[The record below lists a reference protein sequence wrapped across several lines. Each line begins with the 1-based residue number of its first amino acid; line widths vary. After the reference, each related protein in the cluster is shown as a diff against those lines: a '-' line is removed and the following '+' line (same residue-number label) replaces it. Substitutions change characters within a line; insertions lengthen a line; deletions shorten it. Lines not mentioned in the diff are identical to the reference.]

1 MKSPGFSKALRLAG
15 VCLGLFLVAGTVHA
29 EDLNLKVQ
37 LIWGTNDRPGAD
49 SKDKPVDPALSK
61 KLSSVFKWK
70 YYYEVSAKEFKVPS
84 RGSKRVT
91 VSAKCEVVVKE
102 LEGPQVEVQVFGE
115 GKHVKTV
122 TSKLTKEETLT
133 IAGDDKKEC
142 AWFIYFQ
149 QF

>member
-1 MKSPGFSKALRLAG
+1 MKSAGYSKAIRLAG
-15 VCLGLFLVAGTVHA
+15 IFLTLFVWAGMVQA
-29 EDLNLKVQ
+29 EDLNLKVK
-37 LIWGTNDRPGAD
+37 LIWGTNDRPAAD
-49 SKDKPVDPALSK
+49 SKDKPVDPAVFK

-70 YYYEVSAKEFKVPS
+70 YYYEVSSKEFMVPS

-91 VSAKCEVVVKE
+91 VSSKCEVVVKE

>member
-1 MKSPGFSKALRLAG
+1 MAG
-15 VCLGLFLVAGTVHA
+15 VCLGLFLMVGTIQA
-29 EDLNLKVQ
+29 EDLNLKVK
-37 LIWGTNDRPGAD
+37 LIWGTNDRPSAD
-49 SKDKPVDPALSK
+49 SKDKPVDAAVLK

-70 YYYEVSAKEFKVPS
+70 YYYEVSSKDFKVPS
-84 RGSKRVT
+84 RGSTKVT
-91 VSAKCEVVVKE
+91 VSSKCEVVVKE

-122 TSKLTKEETLT
+122 TSKLTREETLT

>member
-1 MKSPGFSKALRLAG
+1 MKSAGYSKAFRLAG
-15 VCLGLFLVAGTVHA
+15 VCLGLFLMVGTIQA
-29 EDLNLKVQ
+29 EDLNLKVK
-37 LIWGTNDRPGAD
+37 LIWGTNDRPSAD
-49 SKDKPVDPALSK
+49 SKDKPVDAVVLK

-70 YYYEVSAKEFKVPS
+70 YYYEVSSKDFKVPS
-84 RGSKRVT
+84 RGSTKVT
-91 VSAKCEVVVKE
+91 VSSKCEVVVKE

-122 TSKLTKEETLT
+122 TSKLTREETLT

>member
-1 MKSPGFSKALRLAG
+1 MKSAGYSKALRLAG
-15 VCLGLFLVAGTVHA
+15 VCLGVFLMVGTVHA
-29 EDLNLKVQ
+29 EDLNLKAQ
-37 LIWGTNDRPGAD
+37 LIWGTNDKPAAD
-49 SKDKPVDPALSK
+49 SKDKPVDPALAK

-70 YYYEVSAKEFKVPS
+70 YYYEVSSTEFKVPS
-84 RGSKRVT
+84 RGAKEVT
-91 VSAKCEVVVKE
+91 VSSKCKVVVKE

>member
-1 MKSPGFSKALRLAG
+1 MALRLAG
-15 VCLGLFLVAGTVHA
+15 VCLSLFVLAGTIQA
-29 EDLNLKVQ
+29 EDLNLNVK
-37 LIWGTNDRPGAD
+37 LIWGTNDPPAPD
-49 SKDKPVDPALSK
+49 SKNKPVDAALFK

-70 YYYEVSAKEFKVPS
+70 YYYEVSSKDFKVPN
-84 RGSKRVT
+84 RGSTKVT